1 MSGFKALNI
10 ESDDESDIEI
20 DDTKEIQIEDAL
32 KLYQA
37 ALKYHSEGPRSF
49 DKAAKAYDELFRSDI
64 FKYPESQIELQR
76 IELYD
81 GDQDP
86 LWDDVDD
93 RVTGVAP
100 AASGLDTGPSTL
112 PQILHLS
119 HKNYAQFRLEALS
132 AKLESTLLSQA
143 EINAD
148 TSAALEHFVQALD
161 KDDSDGDLW
170 QRTASVG
177 QMLSSSRLARFGWE
191 SVLDGDDED
200 SDGVYAATG
209 LDGSIAADQLQQ
221 LILVLGDSLSTFQ
234 RSFPVQTKRTISKAL
249 QLRLRPYARLITQR
263 KSPERKVESNSKPA
277 PQRCTLDVP
286 TTWTMFGEQLL
297 SQQLAEQTGT
307 SAIQPGLAICFLS
320 NDRAGELAAAPKA
333 TSLTTADSLRDPGA
347 AFRNVVVS
355 IYEQY
360 PGLDRGR
367 PTVQPSI
374 APADASMR
382 AIFERRAERS
392 KSARESV
399 GPALPSRKRSGDVS
413 GMLESP
419 EEGRTKSKRLRA
431 RDSNA
436 DALDTKQAMLDA
448 NARWEYEQQLNEFQA
463 ADDWMF
469 ETVGNF
475 FERVGIVRFDAARH
489 VRQEMQS
496 NSVETTSSNADLPK
510 HDDELKPIRADLQAY
525 LNNYNEAFAQLSL
538 LGSSGLDF
546 GQGLGR
552 ADIAGMFSASAVTKP
567 TLRIQ
572 PMSNDR
578 LPSVL
583 HSINEQW
590 LNTAGVAWEFVKA
603 LLAPQNGAVSS
614 YRQYLWPDDLKST
627 VVRVLVNCDESLYDK
642 ALAIFARS
650 RLGSEKE
657 SNDSGDEMIAELVQS
672 IFELHLDVYSL
683 ISKANSGVDAQ
694 TVIYQGDRLQRWSE
708 LAREAVSS
716 RALRRCIS
724 DLTEELNLR
733 FLWASTFHLNAL
745 SDVSQEHVIECM
757 NDLRTIISSAEGTV
771 IRLQNN
777 AIMPEISLLSLEREI
792 SKLTLRDFFA
802 KVTSENDQD
811 PVAVIEGL
819 EPLLESLNPITG
831 VADSRD
837 DTGHEAISPD
847 ASQELVRFL
856 KNSNISLRLSL
867 WQRLRDAY
875 VKIEYAPMQ
884 FYCTLRMIGLV
895 LDEMKSEAT
904 ATLVPAERQ
913 TMALKSLRVLQEM
926 IASLEKTMRTA
937 PDALLRIDEAGMK
950 LAVTILGE
958 ILQICQ
964 VFNVV
969 EDSHRVG
976 QVQRPIGTNGL
987 PAPSFMVITK
997 AVHDMQVQIWVI
1009 LYGLF
1014 KETISQSQEH
1024 FLTADE
1030 DRFDFLRV
1038 VHRNLGIRGICGAHD
1053 RKFVQLLKDE
1063 FFQLTHVDG
1072 YESEQAQ
1079 VLHDLYG
1086 INCFLNPSY
1095 ELIEHHC
1102 TKNAFLDR
1110 GVATQTVD
1118 LLLTQASKLP
1128 IKELIKHPLKDT
1140 IEIVHG
1146 TIARNKKT
1154 DDIMRNREVYRA
1166 FFKSP
1171 INPID
1176 LFNCL
1181 KGAGNQLPLTPI
1193 PKEDALMAS
1202 KGWYF
1207 LMGHIAL
1214 TKFRSQKRTVA
1225 TPTEDLDIAI
1235 AFFNQDLDYSMDN
1248 WETWF
1253 RLAQATD
1260 TKIEESVLWSAEKLN
1275 TSMQDIILMQKQAIH
1290 CYIMATALAYR
1301 SANFAFET
1309 SAKMTEMCGD
1319 FALRLY
1325 SSSREPYGMQA
1336 FAASADDFAKFVTT
1350 GRTGVERVRGFRPL
1364 TAYTCWKLASSFFRK
1379 AIAGNSDS
1387 WTLRYMQGKC
1397 LWKMHAASERQR
1409 NEHDKPPSASQVLDV
1424 FKQALELCPKK
1435 DGRDSKREQILEP
1448 HYKLVVIVHKL
1459 VTSGAIDLQQ
1469 AREALQHTQYAQ
1481 REEFPNSR
1489 DGWVSFMLDVLK
1501 KLRAADKS
1509 NWHHRMVVRSALLMS
1524 TNVKTELGET
1534 DADSVLG
1541 AEAAKT
1547 ELTQQMFTKTRGL
1560 QIWKPELERPG
1571 RHFVYTARYTR
1582 MFVKI
1587 LKQLKDRV
1595 WLDVLAR
1602 RVRKKPHDIFEHSS
1616 VWQDLCATYLQLLR
1630 AHAAIAEG
1638 LEVSTFSNI
1647 AHEDFLLRKEP
1658 LEKWMQAQDAGS
1670 SETLDVLREVQELKK
1685 VNQGLMKTGP
1695 IDDMI
1700 GDSYAQLFST
1710 VGEQLWNEQER
1721 AKRDEE
1727 IDATAAAAL
1736 SPSNTPARDVAQGIN
1751 IDGAGDP
1758 ASVPQAATT
1767 LQPASTDVAPVRR
1780 KMGVGR
1786 REIRTCAEGCYQKAA
1801 SQTPAANKA
1810 NEPAEPRLKAFVEI
1824 TRQYVTDTPVANS
1837 APGSIHDSAD
1847 DESELSE
1854 LEEEDEDEDEP
1865 AIKPSPFVH
1874 RVMFPG
1880 LASFTSHVTTDEPTG
1895 DEPEDVTMR
1904 DGDDENPEGA
1914 EEGAEEEEETLPQT
1928 DGGT

>member
-10 ESDDESDIEI
+10 ESEDESDIEI

-32 KLYQA
+32 KLYQT
-37 ALKYHSEGPRSF
+37 ALKYHSEGPQSF
-49 DKAAKAYDELFRSDI
+49 DKAAKAYDELFKSDI

-76 IELYD
+76 VELYD
-81 GDQDP
+81 GDQDS

-93 RVTGVAP
+93 RVTGVVP

-132 AKLESTLLSQA
+132 AKLESTLLSQV
-143 EINAD
+143 EISAD

-161 KDDSDGDLW
+161 KDDSDVDLW

-191 SVLDGDDED
+191 SVLDGDDEE
-200 SDGVYAATG
+200 SDGFPSATG
-209 LDGSIAADQLQQ
+209 LDENLAADQLQD
-221 LILVLGDSLSTFQ
+221 LILDLEDSLSTFQ
-234 RSFPVQTKRTISKAL
+234 RPFSVQTRRAISKVL
-249 QLRLRPYARLITQR
+249 QFRLRPYARLITQR
-263 KSPERKVESNSKPA
+263 KSSGRKDESIDNSA
-277 PQRCTLDVP
+277 PKRCTLDVP
-286 TTWTMFGEQLL
+286 TTWTMLGEQIL
-297 SQQLAEQTGT
+297 SQQLAEQIGT
-307 SAIQPGLAICFLS
+307 SALQPGLAICFLS
-320 NDRAGELAAAPKA
+320 DHRAGDLAAASRE
-333 TSLTTADSLRDPGA
+333 TSLMTANKLRGPGTA
-347 AFRNVVVS
+347 IQHVVFS
-355 IYEQY
+355 IDEQY
-360 PGLDRGR
+360 PGLDRGQ

-374 APADASMR
+374 APSDPSMR
-382 AIFERRAERS
+382 AMVERRAERS
-392 KSARESV
+392 RATRESV

-413 GMLESP
+413 GILDSP

-496 NSVETTSSNADLPK
+496 NADETNSSNADVSKCDNSLR
-510 HDDELKPIRADLQAY
+510 HIRADLQAY

-552 ADIAGMFSASAVTKP
+552 VDVADMFSASTVAKSTV
-567 TLRIQ
+567 RVE
-572 PMSNDR
+572 PMPNDC
-578 LPSVL
+578 LQAVL
-583 HSINEQW
+583 HSINGQW
-590 LNTAGVAWEFVKA
+590 MGTAGVAWEFIKA
-603 LLAPQNGAVSS
+603 LLAPQDGAGSS

-642 ALAIFARS
+642 ALAVFDSCRS
-650 RLGSEKE
+650 ASDRRATDTGY
-657 SNDSGDEMIAELVQS
+657 EMIAELVQS

-694 TVIYQGDRLQRWSE
+694 TVIHQGDRLQRWSE
-708 LAREAVSS
+708 LAREAISF
-716 RALRRCIS
+716 RTLRRCIS

-733 FLWASTFHLNAL
+733 FLWATTFHLNAL
-745 SDVSQEHVIECM
+745 PDVSQEHVIECM
-757 NDLRTIISSAEGTV
+757 NDLRNVISSAEETV

-777 AIMPEISLLSLEREI
+777 AIMPEMSLLSLEREI

-819 EPLLESLNPITG
+819 EPLLESLNPIAG
-831 VADSRD
+831 VSKGGN
-837 DTGHEAISPD
+837 DTDHEGISPD
-847 ASQELVRFL
+847 ASRELVRFL
-856 KNSNISLRLSL
+856 QNSNISLRLSL
-867 WQRLRDAY
+867 WQRLSDAY
-875 VKIEYAPMQ
+875 VKIEYVPMQ
-884 FYCTLRMIGLV
+884 FYCMLRMIGLV
-895 LDEMKSEAT
+895 LEEMKSEET
-904 ATLVPAERQ
+904 PTLVPAERQ
-913 TMALKSLRVLQEM
+913 TMALKSLRVLQDM
-926 IASLEKTMRTA
+926 VASLEKTMRTS
-937 PDALLRIDEAGMK
+937 PDALLRIDEAGVK
-950 LAVTILGE
+950 LAVSVLGE

-976 QVQRPIGTNGL
+976 QVQRPMASNGS
-987 PAPSFMVITK
+987 PAPSFMVVTK

-1009 LYGLF
+1009 LYALF
-1014 KETISQSQEH
+1014 KEAMSQSQEH
-1024 FLTADE
+1024 FPTPDE
-1030 DRFDFLRV
+1030 DRFDFLRA

-1128 IKELIKHPLKDT
+1128 MKELIKHSLKDT

-1171 INPID
+1171 INPAD
-1176 LFNCL
+1176 LFSCL
-1181 KGAGNQLPLTPI
+1181 MGTGNQLPLTPI

-1336 FAASADDFAKFVTT
+1336 FAISVDDFAKFVTT
-1350 GRTGVERVRGFRPL
+1350 RHRGVQRARPFRPL
-1364 TAYTCWKLASSFFRK
+1364 EPYTCWKLASSFFKK

-1387 WTLRYMQGKC
+1387 WTLRYMHGKC
-1397 LWKMHAASERQR
+1397 LWKMHTAPEDRR
-1409 NEHDKPPSASQVLDV
+1409 PEHDKPPSAFHVLDA

-1459 VTSGAIDLQQ
+1459 VTGGTIDLRQ
-1469 AREALQHTQYAQ
+1469 AREALQHTPYAQ
-1481 REEFPNSR
+1481 REEFPESR
-1489 DGWVSFMLDVLK
+1489 DGWASFILDVLK

-1534 DADSVLG
+1534 DTDGMLG

-1560 QIWKPELERPG
+1560 QIWKPEMERPG

-1595 WLDVLAR
+1595 WLDILAR
-1602 RVRKKPHDIFEHSS
+1602 RVRKKPHDIFEHGS

-1630 AHAAIAEG
+1630 AHAAVPEG

-1658 LEKWMQAQDAGS
+1658 LETWMQAQDAGG

-1685 VNQGLMKTGP
+1685 VNQGLMKIGP

-1700 GDSYAQLFST
+1700 GDSYAQLFNT
-1710 VGEQLWNEQER
+1710 VGKQLWDEQER

-1727 IDATAAAAL
+1727 FDAPPDATL
-1736 SPSNTPARDVAQGIN
+1736 SPSNAQAGSLAQAVN
-1751 IDGAGDP
+1751 LDGADDT

-1767 LQPASTDVAPVRR
+1767 SQPATTDVAPVRR

-1786 REIRTCAEGCYQKAA
+1786 REIRTCAEACYQKAA
-1801 SQTPAANKA
+1801 SQTPATNRT

-1824 TRQYVTDTPVANS
+1824 TRQYVTDPSAANS

-1865 AIKPSPFVH
+1865 ATKPLPFVH
-1874 RVMFPG
+1874 RPMFPG
-1880 LASFTSHVTTDEPTG
+1880 LASFTSHVPTDDSKG
-1895 DEPEDVTMR
+1895 DEPEDVTMQ
-1904 DGDDENPEGA
+1904 DGEETLGGA
-1914 EEGAEEEEETLPQT
+1914 EEGEESLPQM
-1928 DGGT
+1928 DGGSQEVN

>member
-81 GDQDP
+81 GDEDS
-86 LWDDVDD
+86 LWDAVED
-93 RVTGVAP
+93 RPTGLVP

-148 TSAALEHFVQALD
+148 TTAALDHFVQALD
-161 KDDSDGDLW
+161 KDDSDVDLW

-177 QMLSSSRLARFGWE
+177 QMLSSSRLTRFGWE
-191 SVLDGDDED
+191 SVLDGEDED
-200 SDGVYAATG
+200 SDGLYSANG
-209 LDGSIAADQLQQ
+209 LDESLAADQLQD
-221 LILVLGDSLSTFQ
+221 LLLSLGDSLSTFQ
-234 RSFPVQTKRTISKAL
+234 RSIPVQARRTISKAL
-249 QLRLRPYARLITQR
+249 QLQLRPYARLIKLR
-263 KSPERKVESNSKPA
+263 KAPERKAKSHGTSMPA
-277 PQRCTLDVP
+277 RLALDVP
-286 TTWTMFGEQLL
+286 TTWTLFGEQIL
-297 SQQLAEQTGT
+297 SQQLAEQNGT
-307 SAIQPGLAICFLS
+307 SALQPGLALCFLS
-320 NDRAGELAAAPKA
+320 DNRSGDLAIASTDTP
-333 TSLTTADSLRDPGA
+333 LTTVDSLRDPGA
-347 AFRNVVVS
+347 AFQSVMTS
-355 IYEQY
+355 IDEQY
-360 PGLDRGR
+360 PGLDKGQ

-382 AIFERRAERS
+382 VILERRAERS
-392 KSARESV
+392 KSARDSI

-496 NSVETTSSNADLPK
+496 NSDETASSNADATK
-510 HDDELKPIRADLQAY
+510 FDDGLRLVRADLQAY

-538 LGSSGLDF
+538 LGASSLDF
-546 GQGLGR
+546 GQGLCR
-552 ADIAGMFSASAVTKP
+552 ADITDMFSASAVTKP
-567 TLRIQ
+567 AVRIE
-572 PMSNDR
+572 PMPNDR
-578 LPSVL
+578 IPSVL
-583 HSINEQW
+583 QSINEHW
-590 LNTAGVAWEFVKA
+590 LSTAGVVWEFVKA
-603 LLAPQNGAVSS
+603 LLAPQDGVASS

-627 VVRVLVNCDESLYDK
+627 VVRVLVNCDESLYNN
-642 ALAIFARS
+642 ALTVFRCCQVGS
-650 RLGSEKE
+650 RRKT
-657 SNDSGDEMIAELVQS
+657 NDTGDEMIAELVQS

-683 ISKANSGVDAQ
+683 ISKPNSGVDEQ
-694 TVIYQGDRLQRWSE
+694 TIVHQGDRLQRWSE
-708 LAREAVSS
+708 LAREAISL
-716 RALRRCIS
+716 RARRRRML
-724 DLTEELNLR
+724 DLAEELNLR
-733 FLWASTFHLNAL
+733 FLWATTFHFNAL
-745 SDVSQEHVIECM
+745 PDVSQEHVIECM
-757 NDLRTIISSAEGTV
+757 NDLRTIICSAEGTI

-777 AIMPEISLLSLEREI
+777 AIMPEISLVSLEREI

-819 EPLLESLNPITG
+819 EALLESLNPIAG
-831 VADSRD
+831 ASKGGSNWD
-837 DTGHEAISPD
+837 HEAMSPD

-856 KNSNISLRLSL
+856 QNSNVSLRLSL

-895 LDEMKSEAT
+895 LDEMKSEET
-904 ATLVPAERQ
+904 STLVPAERQ
-913 TMALKSLRVLQEM
+913 TMALKSLRVLQDM
-926 IASLEKTMRTA
+926 IASLDKTMRTS
-937 PDALLRIDEAGMK
+937 PDALLRIDEAGLK
-950 LAVTILGE
+950 LAVSVLGE

-976 QVQRPIGTNGL
+976 QLQPPMGSNGL
-987 PAPSFMVITK
+987 PAPSFLVITK
-997 AVHDMQVQIWVI
+997 AIHDMQVQIWII

-1014 KETISQSQEH
+1014 QEAISQHQDY
-1024 FLTADE
+1024 FATADE
-1030 DRFDFLRV
+1030 DRFDFLRA

-1128 IKELIKHPLKDT
+1128 MKELIKHPLKDT

-1176 LFNCL
+1176 LYNCL
-1181 KGAGNQLPLTPI
+1181 TGAGNQLPLTPI

-1260 TKIEESVLWSAEKLN
+1260 TKIEECVLWSAEKLN

-1301 SANFAFET
+1301 SASFAMET
-1309 SAKMTEMCGD
+1309 SAKIAEMCGD
-1319 FALRLY
+1319 FATRLY

-1336 FAASADDFAKFVTT
+1336 FAVSVDDFAKFVTT
-1350 GRTGVERVRGFRPL
+1350 RYTGVERVRSFRPL
-1364 TAYTCWKLASSFFRK
+1364 QPYTCWKLASSFFKK

-1387 WTLRYMQGKC
+1387 WTLRYMHGKC
-1397 LWKMHAASERQR
+1397 LWKMHTASERQR
-1409 NEHDKPPSASQVLDV
+1409 PEHDIPPSASQVLDV

-1435 DGRDSKREQILEP
+1435 DGRDSKREPILEP

-1481 REEFPNSR
+1481 REEFPESR
-1489 DGWVSFMLDVLK
+1489 DGWISFMLDVLK

-1509 NWHHRMVVRSALLMS
+1509 NWHHRMVVRSAFLMAS
-1524 TNVKTELGET
+1524 NVKGESGEP
-1534 DADSVLG
+1534 DPDGVLG
-1541 AEAAKT
+1541 AEAAKA

-1560 QIWKPELERPG
+1560 QIWKPEMERPG

-1595 WLDVLAR
+1595 WLDILAR
-1602 RVRKKPHDIFEHSS
+1602 RVRKRPHDIFEHSL

-1630 AHAAIAEG
+1630 AHAAITEG
-1638 LEVSTFSNI
+1638 LEVSTFSTI

-1695 IDDMI
+1695 IDDLI
-1700 GDSYAQLFST
+1700 GDSYAQLFNT
-1710 VGEQLWNEQER
+1710 VGEQLWKEQER
-1721 AKRDEE
+1721 AKQVEE
-1727 IDATAAAAL
+1727 VDAPAAAAS
-1736 SPSNTPARDVAQGIN
+1736 SPSSNVARDVANVISL
-1751 IDGAGDP
+1751 DGAGDS
-1758 ASVPQAATT
+1758 ATLPQATT
-1767 LQPASTDVAPVRR
+1767 TSQPVTTDVAPVRR

-1801 SQTPAANKA
+1801 SQTAAVNRI
-1810 NEPAEPRLKAFVEI
+1810 NEPPEPRLKAFVEI
-1824 TRQYVTDTPVANS
+1824 SRQYVTDNPVANS

-1854 LEEEDEDEDEP
+1854 LEEEDEDEDAP
-1865 AIKPSPFVH
+1865 AVKPSPFVH
-1874 RVMFPG
+1874 RPTFPG
-1880 LASFTSHVTTDEPTG
+1880 LASFRSHITTDEPTE
-1895 DEPEDVTMR
+1895 DDPEDVTMQ
-1904 DGDDENPEGA
+1904 DVEENPERV
-1914 EEGAEEEEETLPQT
+1914 EDEEETLPRA
-1928 DGGT
+1928 DRASEEVD